1 MIRDVSIEAREIAA
15 RLDDPGADDLVE
27 ALVDRLLE
35 LRSAADA
42 GPREVRG
49 MRRCALAQALGRAA
63 LRGSARA
70 VAALQ
75 ADLADDDGFG
85 GQPGEDGGEPWW
97 VGVRDVAAEALAA
110 LSPRTRRP

>member
-1 MIRDVSIEAREIAA
+1 MTRDISIEAREIAA
-15 RLDDPGADDLVE
+15 RFDDPDAEVE
-27 ALVDRLLE
+27 ALVDRLLA
-35 LRSAADA
+35 LREAADR
-42 GPREVRG
+42 GPAETRG
-49 MRRCALAQALGRAA
+49 MRRCAIAQALGRAA
-63 LRGSARA
+63 QRGSERA